1 MAFGRLRTSFP
12 PLPIR
17 ASACRTRVPEVS
29 SFHLGTVLG
38 RRERS
43 PGGLPPRGPGSELE
57 PLDDMP
63 TTNPYDEAEAGW
75 EALIAAARQIQAAAN
90 RIKDGPRSIDGYE
103 IERALRKHRPELM
116 KEHLEGLRKHREEN
130 RL

>member
-1 MAFGRLRTSFP
+1 M
-12 PLPIR
+12 
-17 ASACRTRVPEVS
+17 
-29 SFHLGTVLG
+29 
-38 RRERS
+38 
-43 PGGLPPRGPGSELE
+43 E
-57 PLDDMP
+57 PFDDMP